1 MDRRRSDRTVRR
13 VPVRFWPRAEPDRPR
28 KGYSTNIS
36 AGGMFVTTA
45 SPARSGERL
54 RLEVGEE
61 GQAFAVEGCV
71 AHSRRLAP
79 ELRKLG
85 HAGMGVR
92 FLTAQELV
100 EELIG
105 RAGAPK
111 AQAGEFEEAAVG
123 EGHYRLRFASPEEL
137 LRVYRKDVV
146 HGGLFVPTRKPAALR
161 ARIALEIELGV
172 AELAPARLAAQ
183 VVHRIEP
190 SGEGAGPNLVAG
202 MGVHFEDPAA
212 ARAAFAPA
220 VEALERSAPSGE
232 G

>member
-1 MDRRRSDRTVRR
+1 MGVQ
-13 VPVRFWPRAEPDRPR
+13 
-28 KGYSTNIS
+28 
-36 AGGMFVTTA
+36 FVT
-45 SPARSGERL
+45 
-54 RLEVGEE
+54 V
-61 GQAFAVEGCV
+61 
-71 AHSRRLAP
+71 
-79 ELRKLG
+79 
-85 HAGMGVR
+85 
-92 FLTAQELV
+92 QELV
-100 EELIG
+100 AELIG
-105 RAGAPK
+105 RAGAPQ
-111 AQAGEFEEAAVG
+111 APAGEFEEAAVG
-123 EGHYRLRFASPEEL
+123 EGHYRLRFASGEEL

-172 AELAPARLAAQ
+172 AELAPARLVAQ